1 MTPHCDGDYLLLT
14 FLLGDESCFATGA
27 RLRSTTLLVTKGVLG
42 LNDVLVHA

>member
-14 FLLGDESCFATGA
+14 FLLGDESCFAAGA
-27 RLRSTTLLVTKGVLG
+27 RLGSTTFLVTEGVLG